1 MRASCISH
9 IRTPEEDYEDH
20 SVCAANKPIQE
31 QVNDSSLVMLGNGNH
46 GVQPK
51 SGLDAPS
58 EGSPLHALL
67 QCAADNFQH
76 ECVV

>member
-1 MRASCISH
+1 MPFLH
-9 IRTPEEDYEDH
+9 T
-20 SVCAANKPIQE
+20 CAANKLIQE
-31 QVNDSSLVMLGNGNH
+31 QVNDSSLAMLCNGDD

-51 SGLDAPS
+51 SGLDAPF

-67 QCAADNFQH
+67 QCAADDLQH